1 MEPERLEFR
10 SGRRDCCRQVGWKPF
25 GFDWLGAMGDAVHYL
40 PIVIPFALATV
51 VGGID
56 CTESAAAAGDE
67 YDTRLVIGVEGVATL
82 LAALCGGVIQTTPYI
97 GHPAYKAMGGR
108 SAYTLATAL
117 FVGGAGLIGYFG
129 YLYLVI
135 PKAAIFPILIFIGLE
150 ITAQSFHATPSR
162 HYAALALACVPAMA
176 KLVMMFAN
184 SLLGQVGK
192 TIDSLAAPLPEQLQT
207 MQMLASGFIVTSL
220 LWGSALAAIIDRR
233 LRVASVYFAV
243 AGICSLFGIIHSP
256 FPDERL
262 VIPWNLGEDL
272 PQAAAGQTPFVMAAS
287 YLVVALM
294 LFSWASLFETAMP
307 QCPDIEVHQHAGSG
321 AGTGSHGQC
330 GGGP

>member
-1 MEPERLEFR
+1 M
-10 SGRRDCCRQVGWKPF
+10 RD
-25 GFDWLGAMGDAVHYL
+25 AIHYL

-67 YDTRLVIGVEGVATL
+67 YDTRLVIGVEGLATL
-82 LAALCGGVIQTTPYI
+82 LAAVCGGVIQTTPYI

-117 FVGGAGLIGYFG
+117 FVGGAGLLGYFG

-150 ITAQSFHATPSR
+150 ITAQSFHATPTR
-162 HYAALALACVPAMA
+162 HYAAVALACVPAMA
-176 KLVMMFAN
+176 KLV
-184 SLLGQVGK
+184 
-192 TIDSLAAPLPEQLQT
+192 IDVCRQHLETGGSNASTASQPPLPEQLQT
-207 MQMLASGFIVTSL
+207 IQILASGFIVTSL

-233 LRVASVYFAV
+233 LRVASVFFAV
-243 AGICSLFGIIHSP
+243 AGVCSLFGVIHSP

-262 VIPWNLGEDL
+262 IVPWALADTL
-272 PQAAAGQTPFVMAAS
+272 PHAAAGQTPVYMATA
-287 YLVVALM
+287 YLLWLSCCLSGATRRRPPTDRGAISHVA
-294 LFSWASLFETAMP
+294 A
-307 QCPDIEVHQHAGSG
+307 HAGTRTDGHGRGG
-321 AGTGSHGQC
+321 A
-330 GGGP
+330 